1 MIVTDGLTK
10 HYGRTLAVDD
20 LSFTVTPGGVTGFL
34 GPNGSGKSTT
44 MRMILGLDVP
54 DGGRALVNGLLYHEL
69 RWPLREVGA
78 LLDAKAFHPG
88 RSARNHLRCL
98 ARTNDISAG
107 LRDAMGAEWQ
117 KLVTLRST
125 KWALLIAL
133 TGTVLVSFLS
143 TNGVRHQSAN
153 FYKNFDPT
161 NTSLAGFALASLVIG
176 ILAVLSMT
184 GEYGSGTIRSSLAAT
199 PRRSVFFGAKA
210 LVLGIFT
217 LILGM
222 VLSFLSFF
230 VGQAVLSGGAPTAT
244 LGDPGVLRALVESGG
259 FLALLALFGL
269 GIGAIIRHSAGS
281 IAVFVGCTLL
291 VPLILHNVAGNPS
304 RFMPVMLLGNS
315 VGAVVP
321 VFGALSSTAA
331 FLLMALY
338 AAIALAVGAAFL
350 NRRDV

>member
-1 MIVTDGLTK
+1 MI
-10 HYGRTLAVDD
+10 
-20 LSFTVTPGGVTGFL
+20 VTGFL
-34 GPNGSGKSTT
+34 GPNGSGTCTT

-54 DGGRALVNGLLYHEL
+54 GG
-69 RWPLREVGA
+69 
-78 LLDAKAFHPG
+78 
-88 RSARNHLRCL
+88 
-98 ARTNDISAG
+98 
-107 LRDAMGAEWQ
+107 
-117 KLVTLRST
+117 
-125 KWALLIAL
+125 
-133 TGTVLVSFLS
+133 
-143 TNGVRHQSAN
+143 GVRQRHHP
-153 FYKNFDPT
+153 FVPGGD
-161 NTSLAGFALASLVIG
+161 
-176 ILAVLSMT
+176 
-184 GEYGSGTIRSSLAAT
+184 

-210 LVLGIFT
+210 LVLGMFT